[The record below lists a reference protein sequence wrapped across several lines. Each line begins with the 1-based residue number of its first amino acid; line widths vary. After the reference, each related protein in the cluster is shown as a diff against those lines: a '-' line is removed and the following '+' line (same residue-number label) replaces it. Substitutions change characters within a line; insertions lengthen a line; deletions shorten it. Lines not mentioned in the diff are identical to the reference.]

1 MENFV
6 HLHVH
11 TEYSLLDG
19 ASAINRL
26 LKKAQQLGMP
36 ALAITDHGVMYG
48 VIDFY
53 QAAKKQGIKPII
65 GCEVY
70 VAPRSRFEKTPKIDD
85 QYHHLVL
92 LAENMEGY
100 RNLLKLVSLGWTE
113 GFYYRPRVDKEILA
127 QYSQGLI
134 ALSGCLAGE
143 IAQKLLDKQYEQ
155 AKLVALEYQC
165 IFGKENFFLELQD
178 QRLAEQQHLNKLLV
192 SLGKELA
199 IPLVATNDLHYV
211 DKEDAQVH
219 DTLLCIQTGS
229 TVNEENRLRFQTEEF
244 YLKSREEMERIFS
257 HLPEALDNTVK
268 IAERCQVK
276 LDFNQTHLPYYQVP
290 EGYSLET
297 YLEELCLQGLGERY
311 PLLTTEIK
319 EKLSYE
325 LDIIKKM
332 GYAAYFLIVWDFINY
347 AKQKGIYVGPG
358 RGSAAGS
365 LVAYAL
371 GITDIDPL
379 QYNLLFERF
388 LNPERVS
395 MPDIDIDFCYQ
406 RRDEVIQYVVDK
418 YGQDQVAQITTFG
431 TMAARAAIRDV
442 GRALNIPLAQVDKI
456 AKLIP
461 GELDITI
468 EKALKNVLELRKMY
482 EEDQLVKL
490 LLDTAQGL
498 EGLARHA
505 SVHAAGVVI
514 SRDPLVEHAPVQKT
528 GDGSLTTQYS
538 MSNLE
543 KIGLLKMDF
552 LGLRTL
558 TVLGEC
564 VRLLEENRQIEINLR
579 EIPLD
584 DSKVYQMLSKGDT
597 LGIFQLESS
606 GMRSLIQQMKP
617 QQIEDIIALLALY
630 RPGPLGSGMVDD
642 FIKRKQG
649 TIPIEYLHPLLEPIL
664 QETYG
669 IFVYQEQIMRCA
681 QDLAGFT
688 LGQADLVRRAM
699 GKKDPETMAKQRE
712 TFMEG
717 ASRKGI
723 DPNLAGHIFDLMA
736 HFAGYGFNKSHSAAY
751 GIISY
756 QTAYLKANYPAEYMA
771 ALLTSVMD
779 HVDKVAVYIEVCRQM
794 NLEVLPPDIN
804 QSSINFTVSQ
814 GAIRFGLAA
823 IKNVGRSAMENI
835 LTVRQEGGPFPSFQ
849 DFCQRVDSRA
859 VNKKVVEN
867 LIKAGAFFFLGSN
880 RATLLE
886 AMDKCLDWSHRRQK
900 ERESG
905 QVSLFELT
913 AGCSDDFIIKARPEF
928 PVRHLLTMEKE
939 LLGLYVSGHP
949 LAELE
954 TAWRRKIS
962 TTLGEI
968 GERTNGE
975 KVIVGGIISSLKP
988 LTTKKGEPMAF
999 IALEDLTGN
1008 GEIIVFPKVYRKY
1021 QELIQLDLSV
1031 LVKGR
1036 IDKQEDK
1043 DTKLLA
1049 EDFYLLT
1056 EEQEQQVHLEI
1067 PNDANLEILRMLQ
1080 EIIRAHPGQLPLFLH
1095 LERKATVA
1103 ADYQYK
1109 VDGSRGFREAV
1120 YQLLGEQSLRITS

>member
-1 MENFV
+1 MSNFI

-19 ASAINRL
+19 ASQINAL
-26 LKKAQQLGMP
+26 IKKAQELNMP
-36 ALAITDHGVMYG
+36 AIAITDHGVMYG
-48 VIDFY
+48 AIDFY
-53 QAAKKQGIKPII
+53 QAAKKQGIKPIL

-70 VAPRSRFEKTPKIDD
+70 VAPRSRLEKVPKIDD

-92 LAENMEGY
+92 LAENNKGY
-100 RNLLKLVSLGWTE
+100 RNLLRLVSLGWTE
-113 GFYYRPRVDKEILA
+113 GFYYRPRVDKEIL
-127 QYSQGLI
+127 SQHSEGII
-134 ALSGCLAGE
+134 ALSGCVAGE
-143 IAQKLLDKQYEQ
+143 IAQKLLQKQYEE
-155 AKLVALEYQC
+155 AKNVAIEYQQ
-165 IFGKENFFLELQD
+165 IFGSNNFFLELQD
-178 QRLAEQQHLNKLLV
+178 QGIPEQKLINKLLV
-192 SLGKELA
+192 SLGKELN
-199 IPLVATNDLHYV
+199 IPLVATNDLHYIN
-211 DKEDAQVH
+211 KEDASMH
-219 DTLLCIQTGS
+219 DTLLCIQTGN
-229 TVNEENRLRFQTEEF
+229 TVEQEERMRFPTEEF
-244 YLKSREEMERIFS
+244 YLKSREEMEQS
-257 HLPEALDNTVK
+257 LGHLPEALDNTVK
-268 IAERCQVK
+268 IAERCKVE
-276 LDFNQTHLPYYQVP
+276 LDFTQTHLPDYQVP
-290 EGYSLET
+290 EGYSLES
-297 YLEELCLQGLGERY
+297 YLEELCLTGLAERY
-311 PLLTTEIK
+311 CSISDNLK
-319 EKLSYE
+319 NKLFYE
-325 LDIIKKM
+325 LDIIKRM
-332 GYAAYFLIVWDFINY
+332 GYSAYFLIVWDFINY
-347 AKQKGIYVGPG
+347 AKNKGIYVGPG

-365 LVAYAL
+365 LVAYVL

-379 QYNLLFERF
+379 QYKLLFERF

-406 RRDEVIQYVVDK
+406 RRDEVIQYVVEK
-418 YGQDQVAQITTFG
+418 YGQDRVAQITTFG

-442 GRALNIPLAQVDKI
+442 GRALNLPLAQVDKI

-468 EKALKNVLELRKMY
+468 DKALKSTLELQAIYK
-482 EEDQLVKL
+482 EDPMVKL
-490 LLDTAQGL
+490 LLDTARGL

-514 SRDPLVEHAPVQKT
+514 SRDPLVEHAPLQKT

-564 VRLLEENRQIEINLR
+564 AKLLAENRGIEINLR

-584 DSKVYQMLSKGDT
+584 DPKVYEMLGKGDT
-597 LGIFQLESS
+597 LGVFQLESS

-630 RPGPLGSGMVDD
+630 RPGPLGSGMVED
-642 FIKRKQG
+642 FIRRKQG
-649 TIPIEYLHPLLEPIL
+649 ITPIEYLHPLLEPIL

-681 QDLAGFT
+681 QELAGFT
-688 LGQADLVRRAM
+688 LGQADLLRRAM
-699 GKKDPETMAKQRE
+699 GKKDPATMAKQRE
-712 TFMEG
+712 VFIDG
-717 ASRKGI
+717 AKLKGI
-723 DPNLAGHIFDLMA
+723 DLDLAGHIFDLMA

-779 HVDKVAVYIEVCRQM
+779 HVDKVALYSESCRRM

-804 QSSINFTVSQ
+804 ESSINFTVTK

-835 LTVRQEGGPFPSFQ
+835 LTVRSKEGAFTSFQ
-849 DFCQRVDSRA
+849 DFCQRVDSRS

-867 LIKAGAFFFLGSN
+867 LTKAGAFSSLGFN

-886 AMDKCLDWSHRRQK
+886 VMDKCLEWAHRRQREK
-900 ERESG
+900 ESD
-905 QVSLFELT
+905 QVSLFELVGSSNEEFT
-913 AGCSDDFIIKARPEF
+913 FQVREEF
-928 PVRHLLTMEKE
+928 PKQQLLVMEKE

-954 TAWRRKIS
+954 KVWREKVSTAI
-962 TTLGEI
+962 GEI
-968 GERTNGE
+968 NEKENGER
-975 KVIVGGIISSLKP
+975 VIVGGIISSLKP
-988 LTTKKGEPMAF
+988 LVTKKGEQMAF
-999 IALEDLTGN
+999 ISLEDLTGS
-1008 GEIIVFPKVYRKY
+1008 GEVVVFPKPYRKY
-1021 QELIQLDLSV
+1021 SELICLDHSV
-1031 LVKGR
+1031 LIKGR

-1043 DTKLLA
+1043 EAKLLA
-1049 EDFYLLT
+1049 EEFYPLELT
-1056 EEQEQQVHLEI
+1056 REVHVEL
-1067 PNDANLEILRMLQ
+1067 PPSTNLEILKDLQ
-1080 EIIRAHPGQLPLFLH
+1080 KIICSYPGNSPLFIH
-1095 LERKATVA
+1095 LASKALLAVSTK
-1103 ADYQYK
+1103 YQ
-1109 VDGSRGFREAV
+1109 VDGSDAFQEAV
-1120 YQLLGEQSLRITS
+1120 FQLLGRDSLRITG